1 MTACTSAAI
10 MNDKDDIEVGHYSTF
25 SSTSCPTTPK
35 NKTNNILMKQKSNK
49 STTDSGMISIILKL
63 TMTVVVIVV
72 VVTTTTTITDIT
84 NTHYSSSSSSS
95 SSSSIKKDIPLS
107 SLSSLSTSLL
117 GIRSNGDN
125 KCEIASGT
133 FGGFSEAKDWD
144 DDHDKQTN
152 FETCFRK
159 GKTNEYCWSKSYED
173 EDWLGITSWE
183 PCKPNGFGDDNGWA
197 YVAQGQGDL
206 DDDIN
211 ITDCGAPCTLFSN

>member
-10 MNDKDDIEVGHYSTF
+10 MNDKDDIEVGYYRTF
-25 SSTSCPTTPK
+25 SSTSCLTTPK
-35 NKTNNILMKQKSNK
+35 NKTVKQKSK
-49 STTDSGMISIILKL
+49 STDSGMISIILKL
-63 TMTVVVIVV
+63 TMTAAVIVV
-72 VVTTTTTITDIT
+72 VVITTTTTTTDIT

-95 SSSSIKKDIPLS
+95 SSIKKDIP
-107 SLSSLSTSLL
+107 LSSLSTSLL

-133 FGGFSEAKDWD
+133 FGGFSEAKDLD

-159 GKTNEYCWSKSYED
+159 GKTNEYCWSKSHTYD
-173 EDWLGITSWE
+173 NWLGITSWE

-197 YVAQGQGDL
+197 YVAQGQADL

-211 ITDCGAPCTLFSN
+211 ITNCGAPCTLFSN

>member
-10 MNDKDDIEVGHYSTF
+10 MNDKDDIEVGYYRTF
-25 SSTSCPTTPK
+25 SSTSCLTTPK
-35 NKTNNILMKQKSNK
+35 NKTNNILVKQKSK
-49 STTDSGMISIILKL
+49 STDSGMISIILKL
-63 TMTVVVIVV
+63 TMTAAVIVV
-72 VVTTTTTITDIT
+72 VVITTTTTTTTDIT

-95 SSSSIKKDIPLS
+95 SSIKKDIP
-107 SLSSLSTSLL
+107 LSSLSTSLL

-133 FGGFSEAKDWD
+133 FGGFSEAKDLD

-173 EDWLGITSWE
+173 DNWLGITSWE

-197 YVAQGQGDL
+197 YVAQGQADL

-211 ITDCGAPCTLFSN
+211 ITNCGAPCTLFSN